1 MKIILIT
8 IAMFLPMLTNS
19 AFGHDYEKKIFDS
32 HIIHILRLAP
42 NKYEAN
48 IIKANKGNIGRETVS
63 SMAKK
68 SNASIAINGGFFEI
82 GGQQDG
88 QASGSLAINGRA
100 YSIKKQEQPLIIIK
114 NGLITIKRGHSE
126 NHIKQDIS
134 LVSGIPLLLE
144 KGKIPEGIF
153 KQTSEFYMQ
162 PHARTALG
170 IDSHGKVIIVL
181 VEHLYTRD
189 ITAITMGELQSLI
202 KEKGETF
209 AQKYNKQNPGEITLN
224 ELKQILRDEFTPQ
237 VRSTKG
243 LTILELANLMLDLG
257 CEYAINLD
265 GGGSSTLWIDGHI
278 VNNTFGDKDEAA
290 GEKIER
296 PVSNAIIFKKK

>member
-1 MKIILIT
+1 MLLIT
-8 IAMFLPMLTNS
+8 IAIFLSMLKNI
-19 AFGHDYEKKIFDS
+19 AFGHYYEKKTFNS
-32 HIIHILRLAP
+32 HIVHILRLDP

-48 IIKANKGNIGRETVS
+48 IIKANNGNMGRETVS

-68 SNASIAINGGFFEI
+68 SKASIAINGGFFEI

-88 QASGSLAINGRA
+88 QASGSLAINGRV
-100 YSIKKQEQPLIIIK
+100 YRIKKEKQPLIIIK
-114 NGLITIKRGHSE
+114 NGLIAIEVGYSE
-126 NHIKQDIS
+126 NHIKKDIS

-153 KQTSEFYMQ
+153 KQTSEFYMH

-170 IDSHGKVIIVL
+170 IDSCEKVIIVL

-189 ITAITMGELQSLI
+189 ITAITMGELQSLM
-202 KEKGETF
+202 KEKGRTF
-209 AQKYNKQNPGEITLN
+209 AQKYNKQNLGEITLN

-237 VRSTKG
+237 EGSTKG

-278 VNNTFGDKDEAA
+278 INNSFGDKDEAA

-296 PVSNAIIFKKK
+296 PVSDAIIFKKK